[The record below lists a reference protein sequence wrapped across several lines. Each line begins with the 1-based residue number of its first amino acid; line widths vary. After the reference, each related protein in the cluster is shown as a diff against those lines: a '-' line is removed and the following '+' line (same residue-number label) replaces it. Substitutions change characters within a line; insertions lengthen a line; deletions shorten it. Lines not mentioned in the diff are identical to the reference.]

1 MTIADGSVG
10 ALTKI
15 LDHGP
20 DTLRWNVVVLGDG
33 YQAAELPT
41 FATDAQA
48 FATKLTSTPP
58 FDTLAQAIN
67 IYRIDV
73 TSTDSGADDPAA
85 CAGGAGTTVNT
96 YFDATF
102 CGGGPPRRELLT
114 IDTALAVSTAKAK
127 VPNTNLTIVIVNS
140 TMFGGSGGAAAV
152 FSREATAVEIA
163 LHELGHTAFGL
174 ADEYATPSATTGGDS
189 YTGTEPTEPNVT
201 TVTAPAT
208 IKWSALLTAGI
219 NMPTT
224 KNADCTQVDP
234 QASPVAADNVGAF
247 EGAKYFHCA
256 LFRPQFDCRMRTLGT
271 AYCAVCSAEIVNT
284 LQPHMPRLPSI
295 SGFSPTTG
303 DPAGG
308 TIVVITGSAFTGATA
323 VNFGANSAVTFNVD
337 ADTQITALSPAGTGS
352 VNISITT
359 PDGSTAITLPTQF
372 TYAVAPSPPQIT
384 GINPATGTPAGGTSV
399 VITGAGFTGAG
410 AVKFGATAAA
420 AFSVDS
426 DTRITATSPAL
437 AAGTVDITVTT
448 PAGTSAASA
457 ADQFTFAVPAP
468 TVTSIAPGTG
478 TAAGGTAVVITGTD
492 FAAASSVSFGT
503 ATAAFSIDS
512 NTQITA
518 ASPAGTG
525 TVDVVVTTPSGASAT
540 SAADQFIFQAAAAPT
555 VTAISPTTGA
565 AAGGDTVI
573 ITGTGFTGATAV
585 GFGVTGSTNVTVNSD
600 TQITA
605 ISPPGTGTVDVT
617 VTTPA
622 GTSAT
627 SAADIFAYAAAG
639 APIVT
644 GINPNT
650 GAGVGGDPVTI
661 TGSGFTGATAVNF
674 GGNAATGV
682 TVNSDTQI
690 TATSPAGGGTVDVTV
705 TTPAGTSATGP
716 SDLFTYTTAGLPSVF
731 SVNPNTGTSAGGDS
745 VTITGI
751 GFTGATDVGFGAAGA
766 FFNVDSDVQITATT
780 PGGTGSVDVTVTVPA
795 GTSPTSASDVFT
807 YI

>member
-41 FATDAQA
+41 FATDAQN
-48 FATKLTSTPP
+48 FATKLTSTAP
-58 FDTLAQAIN
+58 FSTLAAAIN
-67 IYRIDV
+67 IYRVDV

-114 IDTALAVSTAKAK
+114 IDTALAVSTAKAQ
-127 VPNTNLTIVIVNS
+127 VPNTHLAIVIVNS
-140 TMFGGSGGAAAV
+140 TIYGGSGGAAAV
-152 FSREATAVEIA
+152 FSRDASAVEIA

-189 YTGTEPTEPNVT
+189 YTGTEPIEPNVT
-201 TVTAPAT
+201 TVTDRAT
-208 IKWSALLTAGI
+208 IKWSSLLTAGI
-219 NMPTT
+219 AMPTT
-224 KNADCTQVDP
+224 NNADCSLVDP
-234 QASPVAADNVGAF
+234 HPSPVPADNVGAF
-247 EGAKYFHCA
+247 EGARYFHCG
-256 LFRPQFDCRMRTLGT
+256 LFRPQFDCRMHTLGT
-271 AYCAVCSAEIVNT
+271 VYCAVCSAEIVKT
-284 LQPHMPRLPSI
+284 LTPHQPRLPAI
-295 SGFSPTTG
+295 SSFSPTSG

-308 TIVVITGSAFTGATA
+308 TTVVITGSAFSGATA
-323 VNFGANSAVTFNVD
+323 VNFGANPAVTFNVD
-337 ADTQITALSPAGTGS
+337 ADTQITALTPPGTGS
-352 VNISITT
+352 VNISVTT
-359 PDGSTAITLPTQF
+359 PDGSTSVTLPTQF
-372 TYAVAPSPPQIT
+372 TYAVAPIPPQIT
-384 GINPATGTPAGGTSV
+384 GISPATGTPAGGTSV
-399 VITGAGFTGAG
+399 VITGAGFTGTG
-410 AVKFGATAAA
+410 AVKFGPTAAA
-420 AFSVDS
+420 GFSVDS
-426 DTRITATSPAL
+426 DTQITAASPAL
-437 AAGTVDITVTT
+437 GVGTVDITVTT

-468 TVTSIAPGTG
+468 TVKSIAPASGP
-478 TAAGGTAVVITGTD
+478 AAGGTAVIITGAD
-492 FAAASSVSFGT
+492 FAAASTVSFDA

-525 TVDVVVTTPSGASAT
+525 TVHVVVTTPSGASLT
-540 SAADQFIFQAAAAPT
+540 TAADQFTWLAAVAPT

-565 AAGGDTVI
+565 ATGGDTII

-585 GFGVTGSTNVTVNSD
+585 GFGVTGSASVTVNSD

-605 ISPPGTGTVDVT
+605 VSPAGTGTVDVT

-627 SAADIFAYAAAG
+627 SAADIFSYAAAG
-639 APIVT
+639 TPIVT
-644 GINPNT
+644 GISPTT
-650 GAGVGGDPVTI
+650 GAGVGGDTVTI
-661 TGSGFTGATAVNF
+661 TGSGFTGATKVNF
-674 GGNAATGV
+674 GGNAATSF
-682 TVNSDTQI
+682 TVNSDAQI
-690 TATSPAGGGTVDVTV
+690 TATSPAGGSTVDVTV
-705 TTPAGTSATGP
+705 TTPAGTSGTGP
-716 SDLFTYTTAGLPSVF
+716 SDLFTYVTAGLPSVF
-731 SVNPNTGTSAGGDS
+731 KVNPNTGTSAGGDS

-751 GFTGATDVGFGAAGA
+751 GFTGATNVGFGGGSA
-766 FFNVDSDVQITATT
+766 FFTVDSDVQITATT

-795 GTSPTSASDVFT
+795 GTSATSASDLFT